1 MIVRD
6 ICHKY
11 HSLYFKIVS
20 NFTRLKAREVTH
32 NNFEI
37 SLAVFMPNIAT
48 NHAITSK
55 NLTYTRTINRSV
67 ETKTTKKIRK
77 EPR

>member
-1 MIVRD
+1 
-6 ICHKY
+6 
-11 HSLYFKIVS
+11 
-20 NFTRLKAREVTH
+20 
-32 NNFEI
+32 
-37 SLAVFMPNIAT
+37 MPNIAT

-77 EPR
+77 EPRWKYKISYRYLLGC

>member
-1 MIVRD
+1 M
-6 ICHKY
+6 
-11 HSLYFKIVS
+11 
-20 NFTRLKAREVTH
+20 H

-37 SLAVFMPNIAT
+37 SLAVVMPNIAT

-67 ETKTTKKIRK
+67 ETKTTKKISK